1 MGYRQGATMTEPQY
15 SLDDIRLNVSRIDNQ
30 IIKLL
35 AERRQLSL
43 DVAKSKIQTAKPVRD
58 QVREQELLLRLIE
71 AGKAEQLDARY
82 ITQIFHAIIEDSVL
96 FQQAYLQKITNP
108 DSLQPVARVSFL
120 GAKGSYSHL
129 ASRHYFSNKQT
140 KMVEISCSTFRDIL
154 QVVESGNAD
163 YGVLPIENTSSG
175 SINEVYDLL
184 QHTSLSIV
192 GEITQPI
199 EHCLLTA
206 VDTQLENIDTLYSHP
221 QPHQQCSEYLH
232 SMGNITQEY
241 CSSTAEAMQHVA
253 KLKRPNVAAI
263 GNASSGEL
271 YGLTPLKENI
281 ANQQENFTRFIVVA
295 RKPVNVISLIPAK
308 TTLIMSTAQ
317 QAGSLV
323 ECLLVLRNLNI
334 NMTKLESRPVIGNP
348 WEEMFYID
356 VEENLKSG
364 VMQEALEE
372 LTRLTRFIKVL
383 GCYPSEN
390 VKPVDIEC

>member
-1 MGYRQGATMTEPQY
+1 MTEQHY
-15 SLDDIRLNVSRIDNQ
+15 SLDDIRKNVSRIDNE
-30 IIKLL
+30 ILKLL
-35 AERRQLSL
+35 SERRLLSL
-43 DVAKSKIQTAKPVRD
+43 EVAKSKIGTAKPVRD
-58 QVREQELLLRLIE
+58 QAREQELLLRLIE
-71 AGKAEQLDARY
+71 TGKSQQLDALY
-82 ITQIFHAIIEDSVL
+82 VTQIFHTIIEDSVL
-96 FQQAYLQKITNP
+96 YQQAYLQKLVNP

-120 GAKGSYSHL
+120 GSKGSYSHL
-129 ASRHYFSNKQT
+129 ASRNYFSRKQT
-140 KMVEISCSTFRDIL
+140 KLVEMSCSTFRDVLNI
-154 QVVESGNAD
+154 VETGNAD

-199 EHCLLTA
+199 EHCLLTVGD
-206 VDTQLENIDTLYSHP
+206 VDIKNINTLYSHP

-241 CSSTAEAMQHVA
+241 CPSTAEAMQKVA
-253 KLKRPNVAAI
+253 ELNLPNVAAI

-271 YGLTPLKENI
+271 YGLTPIKDNI

-295 RKPVNVISLIPAK
+295 RKSVNVISLIPAK

-356 VEENLKSG
+356 VEENLKSNI
-364 VMQEALEE
+364 MQEALEE

-390 VKPVDIEC
+390 VKPVDIEFKS

>member
-1 MGYRQGATMTEPQY
+1 MTEQHY
-15 SLDDIRLNVSRIDNQ
+15 SLDDIRKNVSRIDNE
-30 IIKLL
+30 ILKLL
-35 AERRQLSL
+35 SERRLLSL
-43 DVAKSKIQTAKPVRD
+43 EVAKSKIGTAKPVRD
-58 QVREQELLLRLIE
+58 QAREQELLLRLIE
-71 AGKAEQLDARY
+71 TGKSQQLDALY
-82 ITQIFHAIIEDSVL
+82 VTQIFHTIIEDSVL
-96 FQQAYLQKITNP
+96 FQQAYLQKLANP

-129 ASRHYFSNKQT
+129 ASRNYFSRKQT
-140 KMVEISCSTFRDIL
+140 KLVEMSCSTFRDVLNI
-154 QVVESGNAD
+154 VETGNAD

-199 EHCLLTA
+199 EHCLLTVGDA
-206 VDTQLENIDTLYSHP
+206 DIKGINTLYSHP

-232 SMGNITQEY
+232 SMGKITQEY
-241 CSSTAEAMQHVA
+241 CSSTAEAMQKVA
-253 KLKRPNVAAI
+253 ELNLPNVAAI

-271 YGLTPLKENI
+271 YGLTPVKGNI

-295 RKPVNVISLIPAK
+295 RKPVDVTSLIPAK
-308 TTLIMSTAQ
+308 STLIMSTAQ
-317 QAGSLV
+317 KAGSLV
-323 ECLLVLRNLNI
+323 ECLVVLRNLNI

-348 WEEMFYID
+348 WEEMFYLD
-356 VEENLKSG
+356 VEENLKSD
-364 VMQEALEE
+364 VMQQALEE

-390 VKPVDIEC
+390 VKPTEVEFEE

>member
-1 MGYRQGATMTEPQY
+1 MTEPQY
-15 SLDDIRLNVSRIDNQ
+15 SLDDIRQNVTRIDNELL
-30 IIKLL
+30 KLL

-43 DVAKSKIQTAKPVRD
+43 EVAKSKIQTAKPVRD
-58 QVREQELLLRLIE
+58 QEREQDLILRLIE
-71 AGKAEQLDARY
+71 VGKSHQLDAQY
-82 ITQIFHAIIEDSVL
+82 VTQIFHTIIEDSVL
-96 FQQAYLQKITNP
+96 FQQAYLQKLANP

-120 GAKGSYSHL
+120 GAKGSYSNL
-129 ASRHYFSNKQT
+129 ASRSYFSKKQT
-140 KMVEISCSTFRDIL
+140 KLVEMSCSTFRD
-154 QVVESGNAD
+154 VVSLVETGQAD

-192 GEITQPI
+192 GEITLPI

-206 VDTQLENIDTLYSHP
+206 VDTRLEDIDTLYSHP

-232 SMGNITQEY
+232 TMGNITQEY
-241 CSSTAEAMQHVA
+241 CSSTAEAMMKVA
-253 KLKRPNVAAI
+253 ELKLPNVAAI

-271 YGLTPLKENI
+271 YGLTPLKSGI

-295 RKPVNVISLIPAK
+295 RKPVDVTSLIPAK

-348 WEEMFYID
+348 WEEMFYVD
-356 VEENLKSG
+356 VEVNLKSE
-364 VMQEALEE
+364 VMQQALEE

-383 GCYPSEN
+383 GCYPIEN
-390 VKPVDIEC
+390 VKPTEVEIEG

>member
-1 MGYRQGATMTEPQY
+1 MTEQQY
-15 SLDDIRLNVSRIDNQ
+15 SLDDIRKNVSRIDNE

-43 DVAKSKIQTAKPVRD
+43 EVAKSKIQTTKPVRD
-58 QVREQELLLRLIE
+58 QEREQQLLLRLIE
-71 AGKAEQLDARY
+71 TGKAQQLDAQY
-82 ITQIFHAIIEDSVL
+82 VTQIFHTIIEDSVL
-96 FQQAYLQKITNP
+96 FQQAYLQKLANP
-108 DSLQPVARVSFL
+108 ESQQPVARVSFL
-120 GAKGSYSHL
+120 GAKGSYSNL
-129 ASRHYFSNKQT
+129 ACRNYFSKKQT
-140 KMVEISCSTFRDIL
+140 KLVEISCSTFRDVVN
-154 QVVESGNAD
+154 VVEAGNAD

-199 EHCLLTA
+199 EHCLLSA
-206 VDTQLENIDTLYSHP
+206 VDTSLEQIDTLYSHP

-232 SMGNITQEY
+232 SMGDITQEY
-241 CSSTAEAMQHVA
+241 CSSTAEAMKKVA
-253 KLKRPNVAAI
+253 ELKRPNIAAI
-263 GNASSGEL
+263 GDASSGEL
-271 YGLTPLKENI
+271 YGLKPLKTNI
-281 ANQQENFTRFIVVA
+281 ANQQENHTRFIVVA
-295 RKPVNVISLIPAK
+295 RKPVEVNSLIPAK

-317 QAGSLV
+317 KAGSLV

-348 WEEMFYID
+348 WEEMFYVD
-356 VEENLKSG
+356 VEENLKSE
-364 VMQEALEE
+364 VMQQALEE

-390 VKPVDIEC
+390 VKPTEVEVSE

>member
-1 MGYRQGATMTEPQY
+1 MTDKQY
-15 SLDDIRLNVSRIDNQ
+15 SLDDIRKNVSRIDNELL
-30 IIKLL
+30 KLL

-43 DVAKSKIQTAKPVRD
+43 EVAKSKIETAKPVRD
-58 QVREQELLLRLIE
+58 LAREHDLLLRLVNTGQE
-71 AGKAEQLDARY
+71 LQLDPQY
-82 ITQIFHAIIEDSVL
+82 VTQIFHTIIEDSVL
-96 FQQAYLQKITNP
+96 YQQAYLQKLANP

-129 ASRHYFSNKQT
+129 ASRNYFSKKQT
-140 KMVEISCSTFRDIL
+140 KLIEMSCSTFRDVL
-154 QVVESGNAD
+154 STVETGNAD

-199 EHCLLTA
+199 EHSLLVA
-206 VDTQLENIDTLYSHP
+206 KEAPLEQITTLYSHP
-221 QPHQQCSEYLH
+221 QPHQQCSEFLH
-232 SMGNITQEY
+232 AMGDIKQEY
-241 CSSTAEAMQHVA
+241 CSSTAEAMQKVA
-253 KLKRPNVAAI
+253 ELNRDDIAAI
-263 GNASSGEL
+263 GNASSGEI
-271 YGLTPLKENI
+271 YGLTAVRTGI
-281 ANQQENFTRFIVVA
+281 ANQHENYTRFIVVA
-295 RKPVNVISLIPAK
+295 RKPVDVTSLIPAK

-317 QAGSLV
+317 KAGSLV
-323 ECLLVLRNLNI
+323 ECLVVLRNLNI

-356 VEENLKSG
+356 VEQNLKSE
-364 VMQEALEE
+364 VMQSALEE

-390 VKPVDIEC
+390 VTPVDVEF

>member
-1 MGYRQGATMTEPQY
+1 MTEQQY
-15 SLDDIRLNVSRIDNQ
+15 SLDDIRKNVSRIDNE

-43 DVAKSKIQTAKPVRD
+43 EVAKSKIETAKPVRD
-58 QVREQELLLRLIE
+58 QTREQELLLRLIE
-71 AGKAEQLDARY
+71 TGKREQLDAQY
-82 ITQIFHAIIEDSVL
+82 VTQIFHAIIEDSVL
-96 FQQAYLQKITNP
+96 FQQAYLQKLTNP

-120 GAKGSYSHL
+120 GAKGSYSNL
-129 ASRHYFSNKQT
+129 ASRNYFSKKQT
-140 KMVEISCSTFRDIL
+140 KLVEISCSTFRDVL
-154 QVVESGNAD
+154 SVVETGNAD

-206 VDTQLENIDTLYSHP
+206 VDTSLDNIDTLYSHP

-241 CSSTAEAMQHVA
+241 CSSTAEAMKMVA
-253 KLKRPNVAAI
+253 KLKQPNIAAI

-271 YGLTPLKENI
+271 YGLTPLKTNI

-295 RKPVNVISLIPAK
+295 RKPVEVTSLIPAK

-317 QAGSLV
+317 KAGSLV

-348 WEEMFYID
+348 WEEMFYVD
-356 VEENLKSG
+356 VEVNLKSD

-390 VKPVDIEC
+390 VNPTEVEINE

>member
-1 MGYRQGATMTEPQY
+1 MTDTPY
-15 SLDDIRLNVSRIDNQ
+15 SLDDIRQNVSRIDNE

-35 AERRQLSL
+35 AERRKLSL
-43 DVAKSKIQTAKPVRD
+43 EVAKSKIQTAKPVRD
-58 QVREQELLLRLIE
+58 QTREHDLLLRLIE
-71 AGKAEQLDARY
+71 AGEAEQLDAQY
-82 ITQIFHAIIEDSVL
+82 VTQIFHTIIEDSVL
-96 FQQAYLQKITNP
+96 YQQAYLQKLANP

-120 GAKGSYSHL
+120 GAKGSYSNL
-129 ASRHYFSNKQT
+129 ASRSYFSKKQT
-140 KMVEISCSTFRDIL
+140 KLVEMSCSTFRDVISM
-154 QVVESGNAD
+154 VETGNAD

-192 GEITQPI
+192 GEISQPI

-206 VDTQLENIDTLYSHP
+206 VDTGIDQIDTLYSHP

-232 SMGNITQEY
+232 SLGNITQEY
-241 CSSTAEAMQHVA
+241 CSSTAEAMKKVA
-253 KLKRPNVAAI
+253 ELKLPNVAAI

-271 YGLTPLKENI
+271 YGLSPLKTNI
-281 ANQQENFTRFIVVA
+281 ANQPENVTRFIVVA
-295 RKPVNVISLIPAK
+295 RKAVDVTSLIPAK
-308 TTLIMSTAQ
+308 TTLIMSTPQ
-317 QAGSLV
+317 KAGSLV

-348 WEEMFYID
+348 WEEMFYVD
-356 VEENLKSG
+356 VEENLKSP

-372 LTRLTRFIKVL
+372 LTRVTRFIKVL

-390 VKPVDIEC
+390 VKPTEVEIEE

>member
-1 MGYRQGATMTEPQY
+1 MTEPKY
-15 SLDDIRLNVSRIDNQ
+15 SLDDIRKNVSRIDNE

-35 AERRQLSL
+35 AERRQVSL
-43 DVAKSKIQTAKPVRD
+43 EVAKSKIQTAKPVRD
-58 QVREQELLLRLIE
+58 LQREQELLLRLID
-71 AGKAEQLDARY
+71 AGKDQQLDAQY
-82 ITQIFHAIIEDSVL
+82 VTQIFHTIIEDSVL
-96 FQQAYLQKITNP
+96 FQQAYLQKLTNP

-120 GAKGSYSHL
+120 GAKGSYSNL
-129 ASRHYFSNKQT
+129 ASRNYFSKKQT
-140 KMVEISCSTFRDIL
+140 KLVEMSCSTFRDVL
-154 QVVESGNAD
+154 QVVETGNAD

-199 EHCLLTA
+199 EHCLLAA
-206 VDTQLENIDTLYSHP
+206 VETNTENIDTLYSHP

-232 SMGNITQEY
+232 SMGDITQEY
-241 CSSTAEAMQHVA
+241 CSSTAEAMKLVA
-253 KLKRPNVAAI
+253 ELKQPNVAAI

-271 YGLTPLKENI
+271 YGLTPIKSDI

-295 RKPVNVISLIPAK
+295 RKPVEVTSLIPAK

-317 QAGSLV
+317 KAGSLV

-334 NMTKLESRPVIGNP
+334 NMSKLESRPVIGNP
-348 WEEMFYID
+348 WEEMFYVD
-356 VEENLKSG
+356 VEVNLKSE

-390 VKPVDIEC
+390 IKPADVEIN

>member
-1 MGYRQGATMTEPQY
+1 MTEQRY
-15 SLDDIRLNVSRIDNQ
+15 SLDDIRKNVSRIDNE

-43 DVAKSKIQTAKPVRD
+43 EVAKSKIETAKPVRD
-58 QVREQELLLRLIE
+58 QAREQELLLRLIDV
-71 AGKAEQLDARY
+71 GKAEQLDSQY
-82 ITQIFHAIIEDSVL
+82 ITQIFHTIIEDSVL
-96 FQQAYLQKITNP
+96 FQQAYLQKLTNP
-108 DSLQPVARVSFL
+108 DSQQPVARVSFL

-129 ASRHYFSNKQT
+129 ASRNYFSRKQT
-140 KMVEISCSTFRDIL
+140 QLVEISCSTFRDVIN
-154 QVVESGNAD
+154 VVETGNAD

-206 VDTQLENIDTLYSHP
+206 VDTNIAEIDTLYSHP

-241 CSSTAEAMQHVA
+241 CSSTAEAMKKVA
-253 KLKRPNVAAI
+253 ELKQPNVAAI

-271 YGLTPLKENI
+271 YGLTPLKNNI
-281 ANQQENFTRFIVVA
+281 ANQHENFTRFIVVA
-295 RKPVNVISLIPAK
+295 RKPVEVTPLIPAK

-317 QAGSLV
+317 KAGSLV

-348 WEEMFYID
+348 WEEMFYLD
-356 VEENLKSG
+356 VEVNLKSD
-364 VMQEALEE
+364 VMQQALEE
-372 LTRLTRFIKVL
+372 LTRLTRFIKAL

-390 VKPVDIEC
+390 VKPTEVEIEE

>member
-1 MGYRQGATMTEPQY
+1 MTEQQY
-15 SLDDIRLNVSRIDNQ
+15 SLDDIRKNVSRIDNE

-43 DVAKSKIQTAKPVRD
+43 EVAKSKIETAKPVRD
-58 QVREQELLLRLIE
+58 QTREQELLLRLIE
-71 AGKAEQLDARY
+71 TGKREQLDAQY
-82 ITQIFHAIIEDSVL
+82 VTQIFHAIIEDSVL
-96 FQQAYLQKITNP
+96 FQQAYLQKLTNP

-120 GAKGSYSHL
+120 GAKGSYSNL
-129 ASRHYFSNKQT
+129 ASRNYFSKKQT
-140 KMVEISCSTFRDIL
+140 KLVEISCSTFRDVL
-154 QVVESGNAD
+154 SVVETGNAD

-206 VDTQLENIDTLYSHP
+206 VDTSLDHIDTLYSHP

-241 CSSTAEAMQHVA
+241 CSSTAEAMKMVA
-253 KLKRPNVAAI
+253 ELKLPNVAAI

-271 YGLTPLKENI
+271 YGLTPLKTNI

-295 RKPVNVISLIPAK
+295 RKPVEVTSLIPAK

-317 QAGSLV
+317 KAGSLV

-348 WEEMFYID
+348 WEEMFYVD
-356 VEENLKSG
+356 VEVNLKSD

-390 VKPVDIEC
+390 VNPTEVEINE

>member
-1 MGYRQGATMTEPQY
+1 MTEPKY
-15 SLDDIRLNVSRIDNQ
+15 SLDDIRKNVSRIDNE

-35 AERRQLSL
+35 AERRQVSL
-43 DVAKSKIQTAKPVRD
+43 EVAKSKIQTAKPVRD
-58 QVREQELLLRLIE
+58 LQREQELLLRLIDT
-71 AGKAEQLDARY
+71 GKNQQLDAQY
-82 ITQIFHAIIEDSVL
+82 VTQIFHTIIEDSVL
-96 FQQAYLQKITNP
+96 FQQAYLQKLINP

-120 GAKGSYSHL
+120 GAKGSYSNL
-129 ASRHYFSNKQT
+129 ASRNYFSKKQT
-140 KMVEISCSTFRDIL
+140 KLVEISCSTFRDVL
-154 QVVESGNAD
+154 QVVETGNAD

-206 VDTQLENIDTLYSHP
+206 VETNIENIDTLYSHP

-232 SMGNITQEY
+232 SMGDITQEY
-241 CSSTAEAMQHVA
+241 CSSTAEAMKLVA
-253 KLKRPNVAAI
+253 ELKQPNVAAI

-271 YGLTPLKENI
+271 YGLTPLKSDI

-295 RKPVNVISLIPAK
+295 RKPVEVTSLIPAK

-317 QAGSLV
+317 KAGSLV

-334 NMTKLESRPVIGNP
+334 NMSKLESRPVIGNP
-348 WEEMFYID
+348 WEEMFYVD
-356 VEENLKSG
+356 VEVNLKSE

-390 VKPVDIEC
+390 IKPADVEIN

>member
-1 MGYRQGATMTEPQY
+1 MTEQQY
-15 SLDDIRLNVSRIDNQ
+15 SLDDIRKNVSRIDNE

-43 DVAKSKIQTAKPVRD
+43 EVAKSKIQTAKPVRD
-58 QVREQELLLRLIE
+58 QGREQELLLRLIDT
-71 AGKAEQLDARY
+71 GKSKQLDAQY
-82 ITQIFHAIIEDSVL
+82 ITQIFHTIIEDSVL
-96 FQQAYLQKITNP
+96 FQQAYLQKLTNP
-108 DSLQPVARVSFL
+108 ESLQPVARVSFL
-120 GAKGSYSHL
+120 GAKGSYSNL
-129 ASRHYFSNKQT
+129 ASRNYFSRKQT
-140 KMVEISCSTFRDIL
+140 KLVEISCSTFRDVL
-154 QVVESGNAD
+154 SVVETGNAD

-206 VDTQLENIDTLYSHP
+206 VDTTVAQIDTLYSHP

-232 SMGNITQEY
+232 SMGNISQEY
-241 CSSTAEAMQHVA
+241 CSSTAEAMKMVA
-253 KLKRPNVAAI
+253 ELKKPNVAAI

-271 YGLTPLKENI
+271 YGLAPLKTDI

-295 RKPVNVISLIPAK
+295 RKPVEVTSLIPAK

-317 QAGSLV
+317 KAGSLV
-323 ECLLVLRNLNI
+323 ECLLVLRTLNI

-348 WEEMFYID
+348 WEEMFYVD
-356 VEENLKSG
+356 VEVNLKSD
-364 VMQEALEE
+364 VMQEALDE

-390 VKPVDIEC
+390 VVPVDPYDGSY

>member
-1 MGYRQGATMTEPQY
+1 MTEQTY
-15 SLDDIRLNVSRIDNQ
+15 SLDDIRDNVSRIDHE

-43 DVAKSKIQTAKPVRD
+43 AVAKSKIQTTKPVRD
-58 QVREQELLLRLIE
+58 QAREQELLLKLIE
-71 AGKAEQLDARY
+71 WGKQEQLDAQY
-82 ITQIFHAIIEDSVL
+82 VTQIFHTIIEDSVL
-96 FQQAYLQKITNP
+96 FQQAYLQKLANP

-120 GAKGSYSHL
+120 GAKGSYSNL
-129 ASRHYFSNKQT
+129 ASRNYFSKKQT
-140 KMVEISCSTFRDIL
+140 RLVEISCETFRDVVN
-154 QVVESGNAD
+154 VVETGNAD

-206 VDTQLENIDTLYSHP
+206 VDTHLDQIDTLYSHP

-232 SMGNITQEY
+232 TMGKITQEY
-241 CSSTAEAMQHVA
+241 CSSTAEAMQQVA
-253 KLKRPNVAAI
+253 ELKLPNVAAI

-271 YGLTPLKENI
+271 YGLTPLKSDI
-281 ANQQENFTRFIVVA
+281 ANQQENYTRFIVVA
-295 RKPVNVISLIPAK
+295 RKPVEVTTLIPAK

-317 QAGSLV
+317 AAGSLV
-323 ECLLVLRNLNI
+323 ECLLVLRNLKI

-348 WEEMFYID
+348 WEEMFYVD
-356 VEENLKSG
+356 VEENLKSE
-364 VMQEALEE
+364 VMQQALEE

-390 VKPVDIEC
+390 VKPTEVEIEVE

>member
-1 MGYRQGATMTEPQY
+1 MTEQTY
-15 SLDDIRLNVSRIDNQ
+15 SLDDIRDNVSRIDHE

-43 DVAKSKIQTAKPVRD
+43 AVAKSKIQTTKPVRD
-58 QVREQELLLRLIE
+58 QAREQELLLKLIE
-71 AGKAEQLDARY
+71 WGKQEQLDAQY
-82 ITQIFHAIIEDSVL
+82 VTQIFHTIIEDSVL
-96 FQQAYLQKITNP
+96 FQQAYLQKLANP

-120 GAKGSYSHL
+120 GAKGSYSNL
-129 ASRHYFSNKQT
+129 ASRNYFSKKQT
-140 KMVEISCSTFRDIL
+140 RLVEISCETFRDVVN
-154 QVVESGNAD
+154 VVETGNAD

-206 VDTQLENIDTLYSHP
+206 VDTHLDQIDTLYSHP

-232 SMGNITQEY
+232 TMGKITQEY
-241 CSSTAEAMQHVA
+241 CSSTAEAMQQVA
-253 KLKRPNVAAI
+253 ELKLPNVAAI

-271 YGLTPLKENI
+271 YGLTPLKSNI
-281 ANQQENFTRFIVVA
+281 ANQQENYTRFIVVA
-295 RKPVNVISLIPAK
+295 RKPVEVTTLIPAK

-317 QAGSLV
+317 AAGSLV
-323 ECLLVLRNLNI
+323 ECLLVLRNLKI

-348 WEEMFYID
+348 WEEMFYVD
-356 VEENLKSG
+356 VEENLKSE

-390 VKPVDIEC
+390 VKPTEVEIEAE

>member
-1 MGYRQGATMTEPQY
+1 MTEQQY
-15 SLDDIRLNVSRIDNQ
+15 SLDDIRKNVSRIDNE

-43 DVAKSKIQTAKPVRD
+43 EVAKSKIQTAKPVRD
-58 QVREQELLLRLIE
+58 QGREQELLLRLIDT
-71 AGKAEQLDARY
+71 GKSEQLDAQY
-82 ITQIFHAIIEDSVL
+82 ITQIFHTIIEDSVL
-96 FQQAYLQKITNP
+96 FQQAYLQKLTNP
-108 DSLQPVARVSFL
+108 ESLQPVARVSFL
-120 GAKGSYSHL
+120 GAKGSYSNL
-129 ASRHYFSNKQT
+129 ASRNYFSRKQT
-140 KMVEISCSTFRDIL
+140 KLVEISCSTFRDVL
-154 QVVESGNAD
+154 SVVETGNAD

-206 VDTQLENIDTLYSHP
+206 VDTTVAQIDTLYSHP

-232 SMGNITQEY
+232 SMGNISQEY
-241 CSSTAEAMQHVA
+241 CSSTAEAMKMVA
-253 KLKRPNVAAI
+253 ELKKPNVAAI

-271 YGLTPLKENI
+271 YGLTPLKTDI

-295 RKPVNVISLIPAK
+295 RKPVEVTSLIPAK

-317 QAGSLV
+317 KAGSLV
-323 ECLLVLRNLNI
+323 ECLLVLRTLNI

-348 WEEMFYID
+348 WEEMFYVD
-356 VEENLKSG
+356 VEVNLKSD
-364 VMQEALEE
+364 VMQEALDE

-390 VKPVDIEC
+390 VVPVDPYDGSY